1 VRRSGS
7 EACTDRLGYTG
18 LERPYAW
25 RKHIVAR
32 GWRLRKIGESVRN
45 DPKVAASIGKGVRFP
60 DMKSNGRYAGIGVS
74 RFGRFLGNALV
85 ASAMICGAA
94 PTNKAFAQSQS
105 SAEAPKFE
113 YEVASIK
120 PAKPG
125 PASGGFRIGIMN
137 APDGFTASNV
147 NLEMLLSTAYGVQ
160 NFQIMGTPDWGKS
173 ERYDIDA
180 KMDEATAEALKK
192 MSQDDRNAARQKML
206 QALLAERFGL
216 TIHRDTKELPIYT
229 LIVGKNGP
237 KITESK
243 PEAADPNAT
252 PSGSSASKTPD
263 GRGGATIAGRGGP
276 GMIMSFGRGGAG
288 VMSMSAN
295 GVPISNLVRSLSG
308 QLGRPVYDKTGLT
321 GNYDF
326 KLEWSRDDSVSLPSH
341 DGGGGDGPAP
351 AAPPDAS
358 GPSLMTAVQEQ
369 LGLKLESGKGP
380 VEIIVLD
387 HVEKPSNN

>member
-1 VRRSGS
+1 
-7 EACTDRLGYTG
+7 
-18 LERPYAW
+18 
-25 RKHIVAR
+25 
-32 GWRLRKIGESVRN
+32 
-45 DPKVAASIGKGVRFP
+45 
-60 DMKSNGRYAGIGVS
+60 MKSNGSSNGIGVS
-74 RFGRFLGNALV
+74 RFGRFLGSAAF

-94 PTNKAFAQSQS
+94 ATSPAIAQSQS
-105 SAEAPKFE
+105 TAEAPKFE

-120 PAKPG
+120 VAKPG
-125 PASGGFRIGIMN
+125 PAGGGFRIGIMN
-137 APDGFTASNV
+137 APDGFSANNV

-216 TIHRDTKELPIYT
+216 TVHRDTKELPIYS
-229 LIVGKNGP
+229 LVVGKNGS
-237 KITESK
+237 KLTESK
-243 PEAADPNAT
+243 PEAPADPNGPPGG
-252 PSGSSASKTPD
+252 PSVSKSAD
-263 GRGGATIAGRGGP
+263 GRGIPALGGRG

-358 GPSLMTAVQEQ
+358 GPSLTTAVQEQ
-369 LGLKLESGKGP
+369 LGLKLESTKGP
-380 VEIIVLD
+380 VDVLVVD
-387 HVEKPSNN
+387 SVEQPTSD

>member
-1 VRRSGS
+1 MR
-7 EACTDRLGYTG
+7 
-18 LERPYAW
+18 
-25 RKHIVAR
+25 
-32 GWRLRKIGESVRN
+32 
-45 DPKVAASIGKGVRFP
+45 
-60 DMKSNGRYAGIGVS
+60 SNGKRNGIGVS
-74 RFGRFLGNALV
+74 LIGRFAGSAALLSV
-85 ASAMICGAA
+85 LICGAA
-94 PTNKAFAQSQS
+94 PTSPAFAQSQS
-105 SAEAPKFE
+105 PAEAPKFE

-125 PASGGFRIGIMN
+125 PGGGGFRIGIMN
-137 APDGFTASNV
+137 APDGFAADNV

-192 MSQDDRNAARQKML
+192 MSQDERTAERQKML

-216 TIHRDTKELPIYT
+216 TVHRDTKELPIYS
-229 LIVGKNGP
+229 LVVGKNGS
-237 KITESK
+237 KLTESK
-243 PEAADPNAT
+243 PPAADPNAP
-252 PSGSSASKTPD
+252 PSGASAPNATD
-263 GRGGATIAGRGGP
+263 GRGGPTLGGRG
-276 GMIMSFGRGGAG
+276 GMIMSMGRGGAG

-308 QLGRPVYDKTGLT
+308 QVGRPVYDKTGLT

-380 VEIIVLD
+380 VEIIILD